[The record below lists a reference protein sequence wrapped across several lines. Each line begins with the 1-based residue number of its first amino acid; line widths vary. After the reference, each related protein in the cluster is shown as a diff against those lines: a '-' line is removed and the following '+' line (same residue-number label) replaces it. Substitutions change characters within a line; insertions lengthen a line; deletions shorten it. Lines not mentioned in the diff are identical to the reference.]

1 MKNKNLFDYLENAE
15 DNDIMK
21 LNEKA
26 PELNNAQIE
35 KCMQQLPLHCC

>member
-26 PELNNAQIE
+26 PELNNTQIE
-35 KCMQQLPLHCC
+35 RLLEMSEF